1 MLKSILWYKILV
13 TSYLLWCVCNCM
25 IIASHVFWHDK
36 YILLFC
42 IAATSLLGLTMV
54 ATNRYDHYA
63 DEEIEIMRKLQGY
76 YR

>member
-25 IIASHVFWHDK
+25 IVASNVFWHDK
-36 YILLFC
+36 YVLLFC
-42 IAATSLLGLTMV
+42 IAANSFFGLTMV
-54 ATNRYDHYA
+54 ATNRYEKYA